1 MGGVEVGSA
10 ETLAAEPSSEELF
23 AIAAARH
30 GTELGN
36 QRLVDRQGTA
46 VNGESSGGEQ
56 HVVEEIG
63 SRAMTADHEDG
74 AAGAVAGRL
83 MSIVGT
89 GACGAWILGS
99 QPQKFI
105 TRTEGGVTGLLR
117 GAGYAGHR
125 SSLTCTRLHA
135 MLPS

>member
-10 ETLAAEPSSEELF
+10 ETLAAEPGLEELL
-23 AIAAARH
+23 AVAAARH
-30 GTELGN
+30 GTESGN
-36 QRLVDRQGTA
+36 QRLVDRQRTA
-46 VNGESSGGEQ
+46 VDGESSGGEK

-63 SRAMTADHEDG
+63 TGAMTSDHEDG

-83 MSIVGT
+83 VAGDR
-89 GACGAWILGS
+89 GAWILGS

-117 GAGYAGHR
+117 G
-125 SSLTCTRLHA
+125 
-135 MLPS
+135 